1 MEQFDLTTFLDVHAR
16 DYATA
21 PRNRVARGDSRVRG
35 RPLLALAGLIVAC
48 AVHAGDANGW
58 ITLAEARGKTPVVLH
73 FRREFELPRVPAK
86 LPVQVTADNRFILYV
101 NGQRVASGPSTGTP
115 KSWRYSTIDLAPHLH
130 AGRNVVAATVW
141 NFGEFAP
148 MAQMSVAT
156 GFRLIG
162 GPIST
167 TRPGWRVELDS
178 GHWATSGR
186 EQIPWQYYVASTPE
200 TIDAARADWDF
211 AGDRE
216 TGDQWRDAVRAPEA
230 AGRTLVADKLPPQT
244 FDPAKPGR
252 VVRSSDGAG
261 LYFPQREV
269 TIPPQT
275 AIKLLIR
282 QDAMISAYPELTVS
296 GGAGAEIQ
304 LHYSEALYD
313 EARHKADRNDVAGRR
328 LIGFHD
334 TFLPDGGTRTFAPLW
349 WRTFRFVEIQAFTSD
364 EPLTLKGFRLH
375 ETGYPFE
382 QAAKFDSSDPELNR
396 IWEIG
401 WRTARVDAHET
412 YMDSSYWEQLQYTGD
427 TRLEMLIS
435 YAVSGDARLAEQ
447 AIDAFGESDADGGLV
462 EGRYPTREPNVIAT
476 FSFAWIGMLS
486 DWALYQP
493 DTSVIVRQLAR
504 MRRALDWFRQWLDAD
519 EGLLTKNPQW
529 NFIDWAG
536 QKWDDRDTFPSWGKQ
551 HGGSCLT
558 TAMWLGALRQGA
570 ELEQAYGDKTKAND
584 DRNLAAVLRTAVRKH
599 CWSAERGLFADDPD
613 LAVFSQHMNVF
624 AVLYDIATP
633 EESRDILER
642 ITVPGQGIDAPPGM
656 YTSTYYFAWYL
667 VRAFEHAG
675 LADRY
680 QDLLKNWRE
689 LLKLNF
695 TTWPESRGETRS
707 DTHAWSAH
715 PTADLL
721 GIVAGIQPAAPGY
734 ARVRIA
740 PHLGNLT
747 WLEAAAATPSGPVK
761 VHYAIIGGKF
771 TAEISRPSS
780 LPGEFV
786 WRGRAYPITGT
797 KTTFSLDL

>member
-1 MEQFDLTTFLDVHAR
+1 MDQFDLTRFLDAQAG

-21 PRNRVARGDSRVRG
+21 LAELRGGEKRSHGMWCVVA
-35 RPLLALAGLIVAC
+35 LALLF
-48 AVHAGDANGW
+48 AVGAAHAANAEGW

-101 NGQRVASGPSTGTP
+101 NGQRVAGGPSTGTP
-115 KSWRYSTIDLAPHLH
+115 RSWRYSTVDLAPHLR
-130 AGRNVVAATVW
+130 AGHNVVAATVW

-162 GPIST
+162 EPIST
-167 TRPGWRVELDS
+167 TAGGWRVKQDAGRS
-178 GHWATSGR
+178 ATSGR
-186 EQIPWQYYVASTPE
+186 EQIPWQYYVGSAPE

-211 AGDRE
+211 AGEQEKGTD
-216 TGDQWRDAVRAPEA
+216 WHDATPAPEA
-230 AGRTLVADKLPPQT
+230 AARTLVADKLPPQT
-244 FDPAKPGR
+244 FDAAKPGG
-252 VVRSSDGAG
+252 VVRTSDGRAM
-261 LYFPQREV
+261 YFPERAV
-269 TIPPQT
+269 TIPPHS
-275 AIKLLIR
+275 AIKLLLR
-282 QDAMISAYPELTVS
+282 QDVMISAYPELQVS
-296 GGAGAEIQ
+296 GGAGAEIH
-304 LHYSEALYD
+304 LSYSEALYD
-313 EARHKADRNDVAGRR
+313 EGRHKADRNDIGGRQV
-328 LIGFHD
+328 LGFHD
-334 TFLPDGGTRTFAPLW
+334 TFLADGGAHTFAPLW
-349 WRTFRFVEIQAFTSD
+349 WRTFRFVEIAAATKD
-364 EPLTLKGFRLH
+364 EPLTLEGFRLY
-375 ETGYPFE
+375 ETGYPF
-382 QAAKFDSSDPELNR
+382 QQVAHFDSSDPELNR

-447 AIDAFGESDADGGLV
+447 AIDTFGESDADGGLV
-462 EGRYPTREPNVIAT
+462 EGRYPAREPNVIAT
-476 FSFAWIGMLS
+476 FSFAWVGMLS

-493 DTSVIVRQLAR
+493 DKRVIVRHLPR
-504 MRRALDWFRQWLDAD
+504 LRRVLGWFNQWLNAD

-529 NFIDWAG
+529 NFIDWSG

-551 HGGSCLT
+551 HGGSCLM

-570 ELEQAYGDKTKAND
+570 ELEQAYGDKAKAAG
-584 DRNLAAVLRTAVRKH
+584 DRTLADVLRTAVRKH
-599 CWSAERGLFADDPD
+599 CWNAERGLFADDPD
-613 LAVFSQHMNVF
+613 LTVFSQHMNVF

-633 EESRDILER
+633 AESRGILER
-642 ITVPGQGIDAPPGM
+642 ITVPGYGIDAPPGM

-680 QDLLKNWRE
+680 LDLLKNWRD

-715 PTADLL
+715 PTTDLL

-734 ARVRIA
+734 ARVKIE
-740 PHLGNLT
+740 PHLGNLARLKAT
-747 WLEAAAATPSGPVK
+747 AATPRGLIRVGYEVIDGELVATIDRPPTL
-761 VHYAIIGGKF
+761 A
-771 TAEISRPSS
+771 AEFI
-780 LPGEFV
+780 
-786 WRGRAYPITGT
+786 WRGHSYPLATPHCR
-797 KTTFSLDL
+797 LLLH